1 MNMNLNK
8 KVAIVT
14 GASRGI
20 GKATALNLA
29 NEGANIII
37 QYYTNFKGAQEVKE
51 KIEQLGCQAIVVQ
64 ADIRKS
70 KDINR
75 MIKFTIE
82 KFKRIDILVNNA
94 GITEPEPI
102 FKTTKVKWDNMIKT
116 NLTSVFLC
124 CKAVIKYM
132 KKQKEGSIINLSSVC
147 GENGGLGA
155 GVHYC
160 AAKAGVIGL
169 TKSLANQLA
178 PYGIRVNAI
187 APAMINTDMI
197 NWRPAK
203 LMESTIQQIPLKRL
217 GKPEELAS
225 VVTFLA
231 SPKSG
236 YITGATIDVNGGLYM
251 S

>member
-94 GITEPEPI
+94 GITEPEPV

-169 TKSLANQLA
+169 TKSGNL
-178 PYGIRVNAI
+178 R
-187 APAMINTDMI
+187 
-197 NWRPAK
+197 NWQA
-203 LMESTIQQIPLKRL
+203 
-217 GKPEELAS
+217 
-225 VVTFLA
+225 
-231 SPKSG
+231 
-236 YITGATIDVNGGLYM
+236 
-251 S
+251 

>member
-94 GITEPEPI
+94 GITEPEPV

>member
-1 MNMNLNK
+1 MNMNLNE

-14 GASRGI
+14 GASRGL

-37 QYYTNFKGAQEVKE
+37 QYYTNFRGAQEVKE
-51 KIEQLGCQAIVVQ
+51 KIEQLGCQSIVVQ

-94 GITEPEPI
+94 GITEPETV
-102 FKTTKVKWDNMIKT
+102 FKTTKIKWDNMIKT

-132 KKQKEGSIINLSSVC
+132 KKQQEGSIINLSSVC

-169 TKSLANQLA
+169 TKALANQLA

>member
-94 GITEPEPI
+94 GITEPEPV

-236 YITGATIDVNGGLYM
+236 YTTGATIDVNGGLYM